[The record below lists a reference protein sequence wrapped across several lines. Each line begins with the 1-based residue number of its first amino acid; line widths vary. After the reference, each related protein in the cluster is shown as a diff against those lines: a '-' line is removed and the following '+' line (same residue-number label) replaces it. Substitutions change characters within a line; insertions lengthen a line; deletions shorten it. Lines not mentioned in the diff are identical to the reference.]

1 MTVPQQ
7 KWIAGW
13 PVASWIGFVGALAA
27 TSVAL
32 WLYYSA
38 GRVDGA
44 AIAAAFICV
53 SGALAARRA
62 ADR

>member
-13 PVASWIGFVGALAA
+13 PVASWFGFVGALAA

-38 GRVDGA
+38 GRMGWGDLGA
-44 AIAAAFICV
+44 ALVCV
-53 SGALAARRA
+53 AGALAARRSA
-62 ADR
+62 GR

>member
-13 PVASWIGFVGALAA
+13 PVGSWFGFVGALAA

-38 GRVDGA
+38 GRMGWGN
-44 AIAAAFICV
+44 IAAALVCV
-53 SGALAARRA
+53 AGALAARRSA
-62 ADR
+62 GG

>member
-1 MTVPQQ
+1 MTAPQQ

-13 PVASWIGFVGALAA
+13 PVQSWFGFVGALAA

-32 WLYYSA
+32 WLHYSA

-44 AIAAAFICV
+44 AIAVALMCV
-53 SGALAARRA
+53 TGALAARRSVG
-62 ADR
+62 R

>member
-13 PVASWIGFVGALAA
+13 PGGSWLGFVVALAA
-27 TSVAL
+27 TTLAL
-32 WLYYSA
+32 WLYYSE

-44 AIAAAFICV
+44 AIAAALVCV
-53 SGALAARRA
+53 VGALAARRSA
-62 ADR
+62 GR

>member
-13 PVASWIGFVGALAA
+13 PVQSWVSFVGALAA
-27 TSVAL
+27 TSLAL
-32 WLYYSA
+32 WLYYSE

-44 AIAAAFICV
+44 VIAAAFVCV
-53 SGALAARRA
+53 AGALAARRA
-62 ADR
+62 AAR